1 MIARASFRHSR
12 IGALALSGLA
22 ALTFGATPSCSK
34 GVDAQLSAVVQRGAL
49 TAAVTASGTVRPLR
63 SLTYR
68 SPIPG
73 RDTEIREL
81 APEGTR
87 VNQGDLIIRLDTTD
101 LERERDR
108 ANQDLE
114 QARIDGQLADGEW
127 EEAGASLTAVSEGE
141 GALTVEEAKTAL
153 HTAERRVER
162 LRQEFAQMKP
172 LLDKGFITREELAKS
187 GDQLEE
193 AESDLLLARKRTE
206 IVVQMT
212 HPRERQRATVVLA
225 QKTSQLAR
233 ARGRVQE
240 TEARRTVLSELID
253 ACTIRALGEGLVV
266 YEEFLGANPRR
277 KVRIGDRVYAT
288 QGIIT
293 IPEVN
298 RMMVETSVS
307 EAEVRRVKPG
317 QTATIHVE
325 AFPDLKLTGTV
336 SRVGA
341 LATTSINRP
350 FEEKRFELI
359 VNLDQAPPELRPEMT
374 ARADIIVGS
383 KSNILIA
390 PVTALF
396 DQQGRS
402 VAYVIG
408 SSGLEA
414 RVVEPGES
422 NDQLV
427 EIVSGLREGERVSL
441 TRPAS
446 APLAPASA
454 RSESDR
460 ELRRGKHLAPLAPLA
475 PR

>member
-1 MIARASFRHSR
+1 VTV
-12 IGALALSGLA
+12 ALAA
-22 ALTFGATPSCSK
+22 AIACNRALDP
-34 GVDAQLSAVVQRGAL
+34 QLSAVVQRGAL
-49 TAAVTASGTVRPLR
+49 TATVTASGTVRPLR

-87 VNQGDLIIRLDTTD
+87 VNEGDPIVRLDTTD

-108 ANQDLE
+108 ATQELE
-114 QARIDGQLADGEW
+114 QARIDAQVAEGEW
-127 EEAGASLTAVSEGE
+127 EEAGATLKAVAEGE
-141 GALTVEEAKTAL
+141 GALTVEEAKATL
-153 HTAERRVER
+153 QNAERRVDR
-162 LRQEFAQMKP
+162 LRQEFSQMKP
-172 LLDKGFITREELAKS
+172 LLEKGFITREELAKTS
-187 GDQLEE
+187 DQLEE
-193 AESDLLLARKRTE
+193 AEAELVLARKRTE

-212 HPRERQRATVVLA
+212 HPRERQRATVLLS

-233 ARGRVQE
+233 ARARVQE
-240 TEARRTVLSELID
+240 TEARRTAIDELID
-253 ACTIRALGEGLVV
+253 ACSIRAFGEGLVV

-277 KVRIGDRVYAT
+277 KVRVGDRVYST

-298 RMMVETSVS
+298 RMVVETSVS
-307 EAEVRRVKPG
+307 EAEVRRVRPG
-317 QTATIHVE
+317 QAAAIRVE

-336 SRVGA
+336 SRVGT

-350 FEEKRFELI
+350 FEEKRFDLI
-359 VNLDQAPPELRPEMT
+359 INLDQAPAELRPEMT
-374 ARADIIVGS
+374 ARVDVVVGS
-383 KSNILIA
+383 KSNVLIA
-390 PVTALF
+390 PVTAIF
-396 DQQGRS
+396 EHQGRS
-402 VAYVIG
+402 MAYVIG
-408 SSGLEA
+408 SGGIDA

-427 EIVSGLREGERVSL
+427 EIVGGLREGERVSL

-454 RSESDR
+454 RPVSDS
-460 ELRRGKHLAPLAPLA
+460 ELRRGQPLAPMA